1 VDSLLQKPIFSNTA
15 LLLVAIVWGIGFV
28 PQRLAMEYFD
38 PAAFNALRFII
49 GAGVLI
55 PVLLINKQVS
65 SAIFFSKTAVLLGLL
80 LGGLIFAGALFQ
92 QISIQYTSLANVAF
106 ITGMYVIV
114 VPVLG
119 YFIGFS
125 YRLVVWF
132 GGVLAIFGMYL
143 MTMVGA
149 SADASFYGDMLAMV
163 GAVFW
168 ALQLLVLAKLAGR
181 SNQLVLAFYQ
191 FLFCAIFSLIF
202 ALGFEERLLP
212 MLLEAY
218 LWPIVNGVLVVGFA
232 YTLQVVVMQHA
243 EPFAAAL
250 IFSLEAVFGALAGYF
265 VFAEQLGLAA
275 MLGAAMML
283 LGCALAQLPAAKT
296 QS

>member
-1 VDSLLQKPIFSNTA
+1 MA

-28 PQRLAMEYFD
+28 PQRLGMKHFD
-38 PAAFNALRFII
+38 PAAFNAVRFAI

-55 PVLLINKQVS
+55 PVLL
-65 SAIFFSKTAVLLGLL
+65 FSKRVSFSAFSSKTVLSLGLL

-106 ITGMYVIV
+106 ITGLYVIV
-114 VPVLG
+114 VPVIG
-119 YFIGFS
+119 YFVGFN

-132 GGVLAIFGMYL
+132 GGLLAIFGLYL

-149 SADASFYGDMLAMV
+149 SAAASFYGDVLAMV

-168 ALQLLVLAKLAGR
+168 ALQLLVLAKLANR

-191 FLFCAIFSLIF
+191 FLFCAIFSLVF
-202 ALGFEERLLP
+202 AIGFEERILP
-212 MLLEAY
+212 LLLEAY

-232 YTLQVVVMQHA
+232 YTLQVVLMQHA

-265 VFAEQLGLAA
+265 VFSEQLGLAA
-275 MLGAAMML
+275 VLGAAMML
-283 LGCALAQLPAAKT
+283 LGCVLAQTPGAAT
-296 QS
+296 QD